1 MERTKQEF
9 RATRERVGITHAA
22 MARMMG
28 VSQRSVRYWED
39 ADSPR
44 RPPAQAWEILDDAL
58 AAQRQVLAF
67 GLAKV
72 DAITKEMGHEPDAVR
87 LPYWLGETDY
97 LTHSTDAAHGVA
109 GDWRMANANNL
120 AMALILEQRYIEVEW
135 VRGNPTME
143 E

>member
-9 RATRERVGITHAA
+9 RAIRERVGITHAA

-39 ADSPR
+39 AEPVR
-44 RPPAQAWEILDDAL
+44 KPPAQAWEILDDAL

-67 GLAKV
+67 GMAKV
-72 DAITKEMGHEPDAVR
+72 DAITKEMGHEPDVVR

-109 GDWRMANANNL
+109 GDWRMANANNM
-120 AMALILEQRYIEVEW
+120 AMALMLEQRGIKVEW
-135 VRGNPTME
+135 ASDNPAITE
-143 E
+143 